1 MPDAPAIEVIR
12 KFDASGLFEQ
22 TGYIAACVAQIA
34 CDDCEIDIFRKVFI
48 HIIHHTL
55 NSRFHPCRWVCV
67 ILLQKM
73 KVEEYDFIQPLCAVE
88 RCIWI
93 DADSISVE
101 SRAPAPDN
109 AQQETI
115 DGIAQLQILY
125 HIDVVLQI
133 LFELAADIGACNI
146 ELPFPQHG
154 FQLGIKICGQA
165 IWYAV
170 FIKPLKDGP
179 FVVDVPMTNCVQRIK
194 IAFA

>member
-109 AQQETI
+109 AQQEAI
-115 DGIAQLQILY
+115 DGIAQLQILRGRTLGCP
-125 HIDVVLQI
+125 VLRPGARQELHH
-133 LFELAADIGACNI
+133 LFLGKVIFFRRIGRQDIPQCTPGGGIGARQNPC
-146 ELPFPQHG
+146 
-154 FQLGIKICGQA
+154 C
-165 IWYAV
+165 
-170 FIKPLKDGP
+170 
-179 FVVDVPMTNCVQRIK
+179 
-194 IAFA
+194 